1 MDIRQRLV
9 MAQSVDEFR
18 STLLEAAKELAMEQN
33 QWRER
38 KASIHLSQAK
48 EQVFG
53 NGPWYPFRGLIQDF
67 KRRRKHY
74 ISDYLDGLRG
84 HRTIQKLFSTVIF
97 LYFACLLP
105 AIAFGVLNDDNTK
118 GGISKY
124 TTA

>member
-9 MAQSVDEFR
+9 MAQSVDDFR

-53 NGPWYPFRGLIQDF
+53 NGPWYPGRGLYQDF
-67 KRRRKHY
+67 CRRRKHY
-74 ISDYLDGLRG
+74 LSDYLDGIRG
-84 HRTIQKLFSTVIF
+84 HRTIQKLFSSIIF

-105 AIAFGVLNDDNTK
+105 VSN
-118 GGISKY
+118 GGIMERFAK
-124 TTA
+124 